1 MPHARN
7 ANLPPNPDFEV
18 ASPTDPHK
26 PAGWII
32 DESAPSTLRRTGR
45 APRTGRWA
53 LDARLTGG
61 SATTGTIQ
69 LITESPVAVAPGAR
83 LLVGGCFLREPVIGP
98 SNAPGHADDAGVS
111 VLIAGRWLSTARGN
125 ATVGHFMT
133 FPGEGL
139 PIGSYEARSDAVV
152 APQDADALV
161 LVCLLEGGDAETG
174 RVAPLTIDSMLL
186 RYAGNTDHAWETI
199 TRHGPG
205 RDRDRHTPTLTPLI
219 PSFG

>member
-1 MPHARN
+1 MPHFRS
-7 ANLPPNPDFEV
+7 ANLLPNPDFED
-18 ASPTDPHK
+18 ASPADPRK

-53 LDARLTGG
+53 LDARLASG
-61 SATTGTIQ
+61 SESAGTIQ
-69 LITESPVAVAPGAR
+69 LITESPVAVAGGAR
-83 LLVGGCFLREPVIGP
+83 LLVGGSFLRERVIGP
-98 SNAPGHADDAGVS
+98 NHAPGQADDAGVS
-111 VLIAGRWLSTARGN
+111 VLIAGRWLSTTRGN

-139 PIGSYEARSDAVV
+139 PIGSYETRSDTVV
-152 APQDADALV
+152 APRDADALV

-174 RVAPLTIDSMLL
+174 RVAPLTIDSMML
-186 RYAGNTDHAWETI
+186 RYAGNTDHARDTI

-205 RDRDRHTPTLTPLI
+205 RDRDRHTPTPTPLI